1 MAAPR
6 PEDRDDAPRRIQTI
20 HPSIRRNGSML
31 PLAVAVFL
39 GLGGCGGDGAAGGDP
54 DPSGA
59 AEPSTPQA
67 SQPAQAPDEAG
78 VRQTGPNAWEVVIY
92 SWDGG
97 FDPSEIRVPVGAEIT
112 FRLTSRDQNHGYL
125 ILDTPVELDVFP
137 AGFTEAVHTFE
148 EPGEYEV
155 ICHIYCGGGHDFM
168 RGKVIVEPAGGA

>member
-6 PEDRDDAPRRIQTI
+6 PEGMDNVAPRQHAI
-20 HPSIRRNGSML
+20 HPFIRMNGNI
-31 PLAVAVFL
+31 PALAWVLLL
-39 GLGGCGGDGAAGGDP
+39 GVGGCGGDASAGGDP
-54 DPSGA
+54 EPSGSSG
-59 AEPSTPQA
+59 PSGPAA

-78 VRQTGPNAWEVVIY
+78 VRQTGPNAWEAVIY

-97 FDPSEIRVPVGAEIT
+97 FDPAEIRVPVGAEVT

-168 RGKVIVEPAGGA
+168 RGTVIVEPAGGV